1 MKSEPYRQFIDR
13 NSCDISDCI
22 RLFHELNHLYDN
34 QLILSLDSRHW
45 EIFDLRTSRSIA
57 RIEFKHIKEL
67 RHFISTLIH
76 DISTV
81 GFHNSCYRGQKKLGR
96 SAYCSI
102 KRLLNLYG
110 FDEYFITNRNLINY
124 IIYGEINKE

>member
-76 DISTV
+76 DILLSDFIIHVIEDKRNWVVLPTV
-81 GFHNSCYRGQKKLGR
+81 
-96 SAYCSI
+96 
-102 KRLLNLYG
+102 RLRDY
-110 FDEYFITNRNLINY
+110 
-124 IIYGEINKE
+124 